1 MDSTDTSRRVFLAPN
16 EVPGL
21 MLGALLGESVAFR
34 RILGVRRAGRTGLA
48 LALVGLALAAP
59 SLPTVPLLVVLHLLL
74 ALFVVVVIS
83 GPVTLS
89 VIEELRLSLWTVA
102 PLLALFAVLRLI
114 WPTSWL
120 PAVVAVLLGHLLVW
134 RGLQAQIDERKD

>member
-1 MDSTDTSRRVFLAPN
+1 MDSTDTARRVFLASN

-34 RILGVRRAGRTGLA
+34 RILGARRAGRIGLA

-74 ALFVVVVIS
+74 ALFVVVAVS

-89 VIEELRLSLWTVA
+89 LIEELRLSLWTVA
-102 PLLALFAVLRLI
+102 PLLVLFAVLRLI
-114 WPTSWL
+114 WPASWL
-120 PAVVAVLLGHLLVW
+120 PAVAAVVVAHLLVW
-134 RGLQAQIDERKD
+134 RGLQAQIDERAD